1 MRVLRMVMGV
11 MALATALSVGV
22 ASAANLGTASD
33 GKLGSG
39 LASVSRCDDAV
50 TVSFTTTSGTLDSVT
65 VNGISADCAT
75 ATLSYTLVGSTGA
88 KVGASNGSTPVPAGG
103 GSVSLAVATPKPL
116 ATAVANVHVLMVG
129 P

>member
-11 MALATALSVGV
+11 TAVATALSVGV

-39 LASVSRCDDAV
+39 TATVGRCDDAV

-65 VNGISADCAT
+65 VSGIASACAQ

-88 KVGASNGSTPVPAGG
+88 KVGNSSGSTAVPTGG
-103 GSVSLAVATPKPL
+103 GSVSLAVAATKPL
-116 ATAVANVHVLMVG
+116 ASAVATVQVLMVG